1 MKVMIIKKLK
11 EWITKIITVLLTCVV
26 MKTIIR
32 NYINKIIKILIVTI
46 LKIIVTIN
54 NNNLRKTVT

>member
-26 MKTIIR
+26 MKTIR

-46 LKIIVTIN
+46 MEIIVTIIII
-54 NNNLRKTVT
+54 